1 MNSDHFPYIFAS
13 ESSLISLLLFTFM
26 IIVQQEG
33 LGRWTV
39 LCAAVFEIL
48 SALQPQMPILITM
61 NYSVDDLKKV
71 EEALFYIGLS
81 STNNTVQIMRNM
93 IKENYFFFKV

>member
-1 MNSDHFPYIFAS
+1 MV
-13 ESSLISLLLFTFM
+13 T
-26 IIVQQEG
+26 VQQEG

-48 SALQPQMPILITM
+48 SALRPQMPILIMM

-81 STNNTVQIMRNM
+81 SINNTVQIIRNM
-93 IKENYFFFKV
+93 IKKITFFFSKV